1 MKEFLPEGRLYRTE
15 ENQRLL
21 QTAEGVYSAWEHHTQ
36 VEAQAQRCDQEHNL
50 WVTLGP
56 WEAKIP
62 REETALGIS
71 DGSTRDIAIM
81 TRVGR
86 PVCFYIEA
94 LEGQDGR
101 ILPLLSRRAAQ
112 ADALTALL
120 RRRPGEIIPA
130 TVTHL
135 EPFGA
140 FVDVGCGLPSMI
152 GIEQISISRI
162 PHPSARFQVGQEIF
176 ALITGL
182 SPELGRVSLSHRELL
197 GTWNENAAR
206 FRPGETVPGIVRSI
220 QDYGAFVE
228 LAPNLS
234 GLTEQYRGLCEGD
247 WVAVCIKSILSKRMK
262 IKLSVISRLQE
273 APPAAPLEYTL
284 TSGYL
289 PRWQYAPED
298 CLRQNL
304 AIWDVNRL
312 TGPV

>member
-21 QTAEGVYSAWEHHTQ
+21 QTAEGVYSAWERRTP
-36 VEAQAQRCDQEHNL
+36 VEALARRCDREHNL
-50 WVTLGP
+50 WVSLGP
-56 WEAKIP
+56 WEAEIP

-86 PVCFYIEA
+86 PVCFYIEG
-94 LEGQDGR
+94 LEGRNGT
-101 ILPLLSRRAAQ
+101 ILPRLSRRAAQ
-112 ADALTALL
+112 EDALAALL

-152 GIEQISISRI
+152 GIEQISVSRI
-162 PHPSARFQVGQEIF
+162 PHPSARFRVGQEIF

-182 SPELGRVSLSHRELL
+182 SPEQGRVTLSHRELL
-197 GTWNENAAR
+197 GTWEENAAR

-220 QDYGAFVE
+220 QEYGAFVE

-234 GLTEQYRGLCEGD
+234 GLAEQHRGLRQGD
-247 WVAVCIKSILSKRMK
+247 WVAVCIKSILPRRMK
-262 IKLSVISRLQE
+262 LKLSVISRLQE
-273 APPAAPLEYTL
+273 APPPAPLEYYL
-284 TSGYL
+284 TSGCL
-289 PRWQYAPED
+289 PRWQYAPAD
-298 CLRQNL
+298 SPRPDL
-304 AIWDVNRL
+304 ALWDASRVN
-312 TGPV
+312 GPV

>member
-15 ENQRLL
+15 ENQRML
-21 QTAEGVYSAWEHHTQ
+21 QTAEGVHFAWEHHIL

-62 REETALGIS
+62 RQEAALGIS

-86 PVCFYIEA
+86 PVSFYIEG
-94 LEGQDGR
+94 LEGENGVIVPR
-101 ILPLLSRRAAQ
+101 LSRRAAQ
-112 ADALTALL
+112 AEALSALL

-152 GIEQISISRI
+152 SIEQISVSRI
-162 PHPSARFQVGQEIF
+162 PHPAARFQVGQEIF

-182 SPELGRVSLSHRELL
+182 SPELGRITLSHRELL
-197 GTWNENAAR
+197 GTWAENAAR
-206 FRPGETVPGIVRSI
+206 FQPGETVPGIVRSV

-234 GLTEQYRGLCEGD
+234 GLTEQCDGLAEGD
-247 WVAVCIKSILSKRMK
+247 WVAVCVKSILPKRMK
-262 IKLSVISRLQE
+262 IKLSVISKLPE
-273 APPAAPLEYTL
+273 APPPAPLEYFL

-298 CLRQNL
+298 CLRQEL
-304 AIWDVNRL
+304 AQWDASTL
-312 TGPV
+312 TGPA

>member
-21 QTAEGVYSAWEHHTQ
+21 RTAEGVYSAWEHHTL

-81 TRVGR
+81 PRVGR

-94 LEGQDGR
+94 LEGQDGAIVPR
-101 ILPLLSRRAAQ
+101 LSWRAAQ
-112 ADALTALL
+112 AEALAVLL

-130 TVTHL
+130 TITHL

-152 GIEQISISRI
+152 SIEQISVSRI
-162 PHPSARFQVGQEIF
+162 PHPSARFQEGQEIF

-182 SPELGRVSLSHRELL
+182 SPEQGRVTLSHRELL
-197 GTWNENAAR
+197 GTWAENAAR
-206 FRPGETVPGIVRSI
+206 FQSGETVPGIVRSI

-228 LAPNLS
+228 LTPNLS
-234 GLTEQYRGLCEGD
+234 GLTEQYAGLNEGD
-247 WVAVCIKSILSKRMK
+247 WVAVCIKSIIPKRMK
-262 IKLSVISRLQE
+262 IKLSVISKLQE
-273 APPAAPLEYTL
+273 PPPPTPLKYYL
-284 TSGYL
+284 TSGFL
-289 PRWQYAPED
+289 PRWQYAPAD
-298 CLRQNL
+298 SPRQEL
-304 AIWDVNRL
+304 ALWDVTRL
-312 TGPV
+312 TGP